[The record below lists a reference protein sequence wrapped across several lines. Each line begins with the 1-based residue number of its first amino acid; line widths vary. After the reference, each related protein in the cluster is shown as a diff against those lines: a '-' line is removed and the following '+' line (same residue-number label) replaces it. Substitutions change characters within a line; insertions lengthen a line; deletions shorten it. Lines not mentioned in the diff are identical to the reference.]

1 MAAHSLPFWAS
12 ALQDASLSPG
22 AAGLGLCLAP
32 GAWQSHGG
40 AGVKPRKIQLC
51 ACCSGSA
58 GHADLEA
65 LGVSQVT
72 TAWAP

>member
-22 AAGLGLCLAP
+22 AAGLGLCLEQ

-40 AGVKPRKIQLC
+40 AGVKPRKIRLR

-65 LGVSQVT
+65 LSVSQVT
-72 TAWAP
+72 TAWAQ